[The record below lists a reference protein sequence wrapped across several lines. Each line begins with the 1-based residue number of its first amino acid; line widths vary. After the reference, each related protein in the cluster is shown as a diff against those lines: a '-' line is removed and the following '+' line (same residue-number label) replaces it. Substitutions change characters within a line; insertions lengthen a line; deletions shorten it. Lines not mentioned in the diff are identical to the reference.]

1 VPAEPIR
8 FQVDLDA
15 IGCWRSIP
23 DPPHR
28 GEITTGESPARRA
41 SWRRTT
47 SGPHHGVCAREDRY
61 IQCPRSPRDDQTL
74 GHRDGPHQHCIQHP
88 HCDRPAK
95 SPASAIEQPAA
106 TERMG
111 REKRVATTV
120 RICRFGLR
128 HRHKASRLS
137 TFFGRYSTLFWP
149 KNYELRVGD
158 SSAECDLS
166 QSFCIL
172 ASHVSCTVHAS
183 LVLRLRRV
191 K

>member
-1 VPAEPIR
+1 MGKNTQPGVKLCRPSA
-8 FQVDLDA
+8 F
-15 IGCWRSIP
+15 GFWSTSTRSVVG
-23 DPPHR
+23 DRYQTPPHR

-74 GHRDGPHQHCIQHP
+74 GHRDEPHQHCIQHP

-111 REKRVATTV
+111 GEKRVATTV
-120 RICRFGLR
+120 RIRRFGLR
-128 HRHKASRLS
+128 TDIKRHGFRHFSGVTR
-137 TFFGRYSTLFWP
+137 RYSGRKT
-149 KNYELRVGD
+149 K
-158 SSAECDLS
+158 S
-166 QSFCIL
+166 
-172 ASHVSCTVHAS
+172 
-183 LVLRLRRV
+183 
-191 K
+191 